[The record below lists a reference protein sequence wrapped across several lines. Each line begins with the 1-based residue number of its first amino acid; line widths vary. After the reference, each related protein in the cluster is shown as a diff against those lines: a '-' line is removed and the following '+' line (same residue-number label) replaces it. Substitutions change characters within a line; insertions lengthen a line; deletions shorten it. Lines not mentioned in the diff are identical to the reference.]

1 MRIQNTQTPT
11 ALTRLS
17 PAKLNLFLHV
27 TGRRS
32 NGYHDLQT
40 LFQLLDWGDTLR
52 FAVSDQPGVRIRSG
66 FDNLATDDNLITR
79 AARLLDRP
87 ELGVDIDVD
96 KVIPMGGGMGGGSS
110 NAATTLL
117 ALNTLWGL
125 NLAPYKLAE
134 LGLQLGAD
142 VPVFIHGHTAWAEG
156 VGEILRPITL
166 PERWYIILAP
176 DCHVSTAEIFN
187 DQQLTRDTAPITM
200 SAFFAGQIRNDL
212 QAVVERRYPAVHNA
226 LIWLNKFSPA
236 IMTGSGA
243 CVFSAVDKETDART
257 IAAAASEALPSLR
270 QVIVARGTNH
280 SPLTD
285 ATSES

>member
-1 MRIQNTQTPT
+1 MRQATPAT
-11 ALTRLS
+11 LTCLA

-27 TGRRS
+27 TGRRA
-32 NGYHDLQT
+32 NGYHNLQT

-52 FAVSDQPGVRIRSG
+52 FTISDRPGIRINSG
-66 FDNLATDDNLITR
+66 FADVPADDNLIIR
-79 AARLLDRP
+79 AARLLGRP
-87 ELGVDIDVD
+87 QLGIDIDVD

-117 ALNTLWGL
+117 ALNTLWAL
-125 NLAPYKLAE
+125 NLTRPQLAE

-156 VGEILRPITL
+156 VGEILKPLVL
-166 PERWYIILAP
+166 PERWYIILTP

-187 DQQLTRDTAPITM
+187 DLQLTRDTAPITI

-243 CVFSAVDKETDART
+243 CVFSAVDKEADART
-257 IAAAASEALPSLR
+257 IAAAASVALPTLR
-270 QVIVARGTNH
+270 QVTVARGINH
-280 SPLTD
+280 SSLIG
-285 ATSES
+285 AAG

>member
-1 MRIQNTQTPT
+1 MMQTPPT
-11 ALTRLS
+11 KTTLTCLS

-27 TGRRS
+27 TGRRE

-40 LFQLLDWGDTLR
+40 LFQLLDWGDTLH
-52 FAVSDQPGVRIRSG
+52 FTVSDRPGIRIRTG
-66 FDNLATDDNLITR
+66 LDNVAPDDNLIIR
-79 AARLLDRP
+79 AARLLNRP
-87 ELGVDIDVD
+87 ELGVDIDVN
-96 KVIPMGGGMGGGSS
+96 KIIPMGGGMGGGSS

-125 NLAPYKLAE
+125 NLTLPELAT

-142 VPVFIHGHTAWAEG
+142 VPVFINGNTAWAEG
-156 VGEILRPITL
+156 VGELLRPVAL

-187 DQQLTRDTAPITM
+187 DQQLTRDAAPITM

-243 CVFSAVDKETDART
+243 CVFSAVDKESDART
-257 IAAAASEALPSLR
+257 IAAAASEALPTLK
-270 QVIVARGTNH
+270 QVIVARGINH
-280 SPLTD
+280 SPLTG
-285 ATSES
+285 AAIQP

>member
-1 MRIQNTQTPT
+1 MMQTTITPT
-11 ALTRLS
+11 TLTCLS

-27 TGRRS
+27 TGRRA

-52 FAVSDQPGVRIRSG
+52 FTISDRPGVRIRSG
-66 FDNLATDDNLITR
+66 FDTVAADDNLITR

-87 ELGVDIDVD
+87 EFGVDIEVD
-96 KVIPMGGGMGGGSS
+96 KRIPMGGGMGGGSS
-110 NAATTLL
+110 NAATTLV

-125 NLAPYKLAE
+125 HLAPSKLAE

-142 VPVFIHGHTAWAEG
+142 VPVFISGHTAWAEG
-156 VGEILRPITL
+156 VGEILQPLTL

-176 DCHVSTAEIFN
+176 DSHVSTAEIFN

-270 QVIVARGTNH
+270 QVIVARGINH
-280 SPLTD
+280 SPLTG
-285 ATSES
+285 ATSQP